1 MLERIR
7 GEGPVIWASVLLIT
21 CLLAFPGRAHPEDR
35 DPVPIADILAD
46 PEPYQLRPVIL
57 QGRVQR
63 IEVLEPYY
71 QSSGSACYGAY
82 RFTLQDDTGS
92 LEIVVLGI
100 CGTPVLRPP
109 LVTEGEMVIV
119 VAQIRAPDGV
129 GYPRRSD
136 GPAPPKESLETVQA
150 TAVDIRPSD
159 AGRHSEATETESR

>member
-1 MLERIR
+1 MPGRIR
-7 GEGPVIWASVLLIT
+7 DEAPVIWASALLIT
-21 CLLAFPGRAHPEDR
+21 CLLAFPGRVYPEDR

-46 PEPYQLRPVIL
+46 PEPYQLRPVRL

-82 RFTLQDDTGS
+82 RFTLEDGTGS
-92 LEIVVLGI
+92 IEIVVLGI

-109 LVTEGEMVIV
+109 HVTEGETVTV

-150 TAVDIRPSD
+150 TAVDIHPSD
-159 AGRHSEATETESR
+159 AGRQPEATDSESR